1 MVISS
6 TCDTAAILAS
16 ASPLKP
22 RDETAIRSSIDLI
35 LLVACLLNAI
45 SISSL
50 LIPLPLSVTL
60 INEIPPSF
68 ISTVI
73 AVAPASIAFSTSSL
87 TTEEGLST
95 TSPAAIL
102 LIVFWSK
109 SVIDIQSSLF
119 CETKCDCPCRSRG
132 FSLLVLPAVLSFSLQ
147 LIKRIQ
153 CINRCHIA
161 YIKIHYISYYI
172 IILNSI
178 KKRHLLNFK
187 VINLSVLVIHLVKF
201 L

>member
-1 MVISS
+1 MLLAVFVISS

-45 SISSL
+45 SISFL

-109 SVIDIQSSLF
+109 SVIDI
-119 CETKCDCPCRSRG
+119 
-132 FSLLVLPAVLSFSLQ
+132 
-147 LIKRIQ
+147 
-153 CINRCHIA
+153 
-161 YIKIHYISYYI
+161 
-172 IILNSI
+172 
-178 KKRHLLNFK
+178 
-187 VINLSVLVIHLVKF
+187 
-201 L
+201 